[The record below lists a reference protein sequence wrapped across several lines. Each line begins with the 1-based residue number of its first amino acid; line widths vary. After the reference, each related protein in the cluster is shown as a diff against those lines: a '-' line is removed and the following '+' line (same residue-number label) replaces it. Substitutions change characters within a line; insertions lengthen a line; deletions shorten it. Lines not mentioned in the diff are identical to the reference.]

1 MNISESN
8 HARIFNFFL
17 VIISL
22 SMILRKP
29 CTLIIILFSL
39 YQLLN
44 YKKLCFSKKALCLA
58 SLVAAPLLMEI
69 LFFWNNDSY
78 SAGFKSLEKS
88 MSLLVFPLFI
98 IGNKER
104 IDFKRLVFLYGITTP
119 YIVTFFLIRFYVCF
133 PEMVN
138 KYLNGIDLWEAG
150 YAFARS
156 FGTHAPWLNMHLS
169 FVSAIDLLLV
179 VFAFQQNWKWS
190 LKLITIVT
198 FVLSFL
204 LILIVNTRMALFD
217 SLACFL
223 AVFAYDV
230 FSKYNFKSALKW
242 ISILLT
248 VLLAVFVLYLQ
259 QNSYMRE
266 KYFSVTFKH
275 MDKIG
280 KLDEVENPELEVFN
294 SFVTRVSIWKSALEL
309 SVKNL
314 PMGVGASDA
323 KPQLLKYY
331 KKTNQKFLA
340 KWNFPTHNQYIDYML
355 RYGILGIIVVFGYI
369 FLSGIIGFKLKN
381 SIMMSFFIIF
391 FTSNIIDD
399 YLILFQGIAFAGFWL
414 SIFMSFYLIEKPQ
427 NNRVHSLNESR

>member
-8 HARIFNFFL
+8 HAKIFNFFL
-17 VIISL
+17 AIIAL
-22 SMILRKP
+22 SMVLRKP
-29 CTLIIILFSL
+29 CTVIIILFSA
-39 YQLLN
+39 YQLLS
-44 YKKLCFSKKALCLA
+44 YRKLNFSKKSLLLA

-78 SAGFKSLEKS
+78 AAGIKSLEKS
-88 MSLLVFPLFI
+88 LSLLVFPLFI

-104 IDFKRLVFLYGITTP
+104 IDFKRLIFLYGTITP
-119 YIVTFFLIRFYVCF
+119 YIITFFLIRFYF
-133 PEMVN
+133 YYPEMVN

-169 FVSAIDLLLV
+169 FVSAIDLFLV
-179 VFAFQQNWKWS
+179 VLAFQQNWKWP
-190 LKLITIVT
+190 LKLLVIVT

-204 LILIVNTRMALFD
+204 LILVVNTRMALFD

-223 AVFAYDV
+223 VVFVYDV
-230 FSKYNFKSALKW
+230 FSKYNFKRALKW
-242 ISILLT
+242 ISILGVVLLT
-248 VLLAVFVLYLQ
+248 VFALYLQ
-259 QNSYMRE
+259 QNSYMKE
-266 KYFSVTFKH
+266 KYFKVTFKH

-314 PMGVGASDA
+314 PLGVGASDA
-323 KPQLLKYY
+323 KPELFKYY
-331 KKTNQKFLA
+331 RQTNQKFLA

-355 RYGILGIIVVFGYI
+355 RYGIMGIVVVFGYI
-369 FLSGIIGFKLKN
+369 FLSAVVGFKMKN
-381 SIMMSFFIIF
+381 SIIISYFIIF
-391 FTSNIIDD
+391 FTCNIMDD
-399 YLILFQGIAFAGFWL
+399 YLILFQGIVFGGFWL
-414 SIFMSFYLIEKPQ
+414 SIFMSYYLIEKQ
-427 NNRVHSLNESR
+427 KTIHYTT